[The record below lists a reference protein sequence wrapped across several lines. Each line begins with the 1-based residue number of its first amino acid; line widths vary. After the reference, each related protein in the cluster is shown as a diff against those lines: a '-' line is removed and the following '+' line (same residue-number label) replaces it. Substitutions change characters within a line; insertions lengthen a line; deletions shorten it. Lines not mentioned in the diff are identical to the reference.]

1 MRTLLLSS
9 LMLLSACTST
19 RPMGSAPVGAS
30 SDDPTLSL
38 MASLRTQ
45 AGPAPGCSPN
55 AALLKPGGGIDLE
68 RLQAAGYPVVVW
80 TVNDLPTMQE
90 LLRRGVNG
98 IITDR
103 PDLLVHAVRDFDA
116 DGDGIPGDLL
126 DTEDRIDPKRFDAQ
140 GHRGAR
146 GLRPENTLPS
156 FEAALDSGM
165 TTLEMDTVLTA
176 DGVPVISHDP
186 NLLPERCRYVDG
198 SPLPSPVPI
207 ASLSV
212 TRLQADFVCDR
223 ILEAWPEQHNDR
235 ALSPKAVAFAAQA
248 GLPDAYTVPTLAQ
261 LFAFA
266 GAGSQRVSFNVELKR
281 PARKADIAPAHVD
294 AVVRDIRAAKLGER
308 ADVQSFDVNALRI
321 LRARHPDIRAVVLLE
336 ELPLNPGI

>member
-1 MRTLLLSS
+1 MRALLLSS
-9 LMLLSACTST
+9 LTLLAACTST
-19 RPMGSAPVGAS
+19 QSAGPSMGAAAG
-30 SDDPTLSL
+30 DPTLRL
-38 MASLRTQ
+38 MDSLRAQ
-45 AGPAPGCSPN
+45 AKAGVVCSPK
-55 AALLKPGGGIDLE
+55 AELLRPGGGIELE

-103 PDLLVHAVRDFDA
+103 PDLLAHAVRDFDA

-165 TTLEMDTVLTA
+165 NTLELDTVLTS
-176 DGVPVISHDP
+176 DGVIVISHDP
-186 NLLPERCRYVDG
+186 NLLPERCRQADG
-198 SPLPSPVPI
+198 SPLPSPIPI
-207 ASLSV
+207 ASLTV
-212 TRLQADFVCDR
+212 ARLQSDFVCDR
-223 ILEAWPEQHNDR
+223 ILEAWPEQENDR
-235 ALSPKAVAFAAQA
+235 ALSPKAVAFATQA
-248 GLPDAYTVPTLAQ
+248 GLPDAYAVPTLAQ

-266 GAGSQRVSFNVELKR
+266 RPLSGQVRFNVELKR
-281 PARKADIAPAHVD
+281 PSAKADVTPAHVD
-294 AVVRDIRAAKLGER
+294 AAVRDLRAAGLTGR

-321 LRARHPDIRAVVLLE
+321 LLARHPDIRAAVLLAE
-336 ELPLNPGI
+336 PPVNPDI